1 MKKARYT
8 RRPSE
13 MTNARQRFAFVL
25 RFAAKDLS
33 TLRPEDWGDLQD
45 ELNDFF
51 LPQHAD
57 LRPGGV
63 HLWPDEPRTYGM
75 TPDDFR
81 DLQAETRDVLAEVI
95 ASRESQHPMPYKRL
109 PSLRLTVPHAPAW
122 ESAAPGRHIW
132 SAQGRVRD
140 VFFFGLYAL
149 LVGSNTATLA
159 RCPQCDNVVLK
170 KTNQLYCSRSC
181 KNKLVSQHYRE
192 RHAADATSPVAAS
205 SPSR

>member
-1 MKKARYT
+1 MKKVRYS

-13 MTNARQRFAFVL
+13 MTTARHRFQFVVK
-25 RFAAKDLS
+25 FAALDLS
-33 TLRPEDWGDLQD
+33 TLRSGDWLDLQD

-63 HLWPDEPRTYGM
+63 HLWPDAPRTYGM
-75 TPDDFR
+75 TPEDFR
-81 DLQAETRDVLAEVI
+81 DLQAETRDVLAQVI
-95 ASRESQHPMPYKRL
+95 ASRDSGHEMPHKLL

-132 SAQGRVRD
+132 SAQGSARD

-149 LVGSNTATLA
+149 LVSSNTATLA
-159 RCPQCDNVVLK
+159 RCPQCDNVFLK
-170 KTNQLYCSRSC
+170 KSNQLYCSRSC

-192 RHAADATSPVAAS
+192 RHAADAMAPVGQ
-205 SPSR
+205 